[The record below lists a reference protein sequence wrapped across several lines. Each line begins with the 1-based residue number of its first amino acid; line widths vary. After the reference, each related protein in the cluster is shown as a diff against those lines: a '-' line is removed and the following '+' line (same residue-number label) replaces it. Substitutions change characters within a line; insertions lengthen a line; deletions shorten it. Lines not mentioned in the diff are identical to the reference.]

1 MIKIGITGGIGS
13 GKSTVCRVF
22 SLLGV
27 AVYDSDSQAR
37 RLMES
42 DREVVRRIETLFG
55 EGVYRD
61 GMLDRKA
68 LSGKIFGD
76 SSLREKLN
84 AIVHPAVEA
93 DFLRWAERQPG
104 PYVLEEAAILFESG
118 AWRRM
123 DAVVT
128 VTAPDDVRIRRAC
141 LRDRCDEAAVRARMA
156 AQIDERERIARADY
170 VIRNDGREPV
180 IARILELHE
189 IFSRL

>member
-93 DFLRWAERQPG
+93 DFLDRK
-104 PYVLEEAAILFESG
+104 S
-118 AWRRM
+118 
-123 DAVVT
+123 VV
-128 VTAPDDVRIRRAC
+128 
-141 LRDRCDEAAVRARMA
+141 
-156 AQIDERERIARADY
+156 
-170 VIRNDGREPV
+170 
-180 IARILELHE
+180 
-189 IFSRL
+189 